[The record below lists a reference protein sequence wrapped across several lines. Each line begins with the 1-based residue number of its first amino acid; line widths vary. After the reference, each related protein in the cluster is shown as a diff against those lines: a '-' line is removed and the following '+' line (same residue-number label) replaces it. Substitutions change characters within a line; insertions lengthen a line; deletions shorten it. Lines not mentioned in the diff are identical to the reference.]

1 MHDTDVNPFPLRRE
15 PGRSPSSGTPTRRTV
30 LVAGGS
36 AVVGAAVGVTL
47 GLRGDSAAPP
57 SPQQVRRDRAAIRD
71 LEAAI
76 DAERT
81 LAAQALAVR
90 RSASDSVR
98 ETLDEVHA
106 DHVAHLRALQGVLEQ
121 VRFPNGKPAASASAG
136 SSPVTESPAAPSGA
150 VSVGELRRAELRA
163 TSAATARAGRLTGPA
178 AVLLASIAASESC
191 HAEAL
196 A

>member
-1 MHDTDVNPFPLRRE
+1 
-15 PGRSPSSGTPTRRTV
+15 V

-121 VRFPNGKPAASASAG
+121 VRFPNGKPPAASASAG